1 MKALMVLFSFPN
13 CRSDLLELLSVHN
26 VGFMAFPDFIFSLP
40 TTIFFSFLVFFTFL
54 FFSITS
60 NIVCLNFSEGG
71 SRDFQCFCKK
81 RPLSRETWQIF
92 RFALAEIEVN
102 YVRGYVDNA
111 SERQKSKNDKKR
123 KKTHCWRAYAGQI
136 GSKLFGHFSPSGRTW
151 MNQVVWDKSLN

>member
-1 MKALMVLFSFPN
+1 MEALMVLFSFPN

-92 RFALAEIEVN
+92 RSALTEIVVN
-102 YVRGYVDNA
+102 YIRGYADNI
-111 SERQKSKNDKKR
+111 SERPKSKKDKKR
-123 KKTHCWRAYAGQI
+123 KKNLLLTCIRWSNWLKIIQTFFAFWTNVNESSCLR
-136 GSKLFGHFSPSGRTW
+136 
-151 MNQVVWDKSLN
+151 